1 MVDCAGRHVSP
12 GWVDFH
18 GHADWTCLDHPGR
31 AQPAA
36 AGLHPHR
43 RRQLR
48 LAPGPV
54 TGPATALLARGE
66 GKGYHAATIDALAE
80 RYPRLAWSL
89 GDFLGAVE
97 RARPGVN
104 YVQLAGHNRLRQA
117 VMGHAERPAS
127 GLEVRQMGALLEAC
141 LDEGAFG
148 LTSGLVFIPGC
159 WAEPA
164 ELVQRPGWWPRDG
177 LYATTSGASGRRT
190 SKPPRSC
197 WRRRSGPGCGQTS
210 RTCRASGPSTGTAP

>member
-18 GHADWTCLDHPGR
+18 GHADWTCLDHL
-31 AQPAA
+31 AA
-36 AGLHPHR
+36 LNLLLQGCTLTVAGNCG
-43 RRQLR
+43 

-117 VMGHAERPAS
+117 VMGRRRAPRQRAGGAADGGPSWRPAW
-127 GLEVRQMGALLEAC
+127 
-141 LDEGAFG
+141 
-148 LTSGLVFIPGC
+148 T
-159 WAEPA
+159 
-164 ELVQRPGWWPRDG
+164 
-177 LYATTSGASGRRT
+177 
-190 SKPPRSC
+190 
-197 WRRRSGPGCGQTS
+197 
-210 RTCRASGPSTGTAP
+210 RAPSA